1 MSIERLKN
9 VVGLTEAARLSGLS
23 VTRLRYL
30 ADVGRLPAVIDPVG
44 RRLLDRSAV
53 LQLAKERKER
63 LSRQEPQIGP
73 GEGGATSSHAP
84 E

>member
-1 MSIERLKN
+1 MFIERLKN

-53 LQLAKERKER
+53 LRLAQERKER
-63 LSRQEPQIGP
+63 LGRQEARIGSGD
-73 GEGGATSSHAP
+73 GEAPSSRAT

>member
-9 VVGLTEAARLSGLS
+9 MVGLTEAARMSGLS

-53 LQLAKERKER
+53 VQLAKEREGR
-63 LSRQEPQIGP
+63 LRRGDHEVGSG
-73 GEGGATSSHAP
+73 
-84 E
+84 